1 MKMYDLFLQK
11 KKKIGE
17 MNLSSYITSTFS
29 YNFKKN
35 YILL

>member
-1 MKMYDLFLQK
+1 MIYFFKRQ
-11 KKKIGE
+11 KKIGE